1 MRREEYCM
9 KLSKGLT
16 EFYGKKIDFMDVL
29 DQLLL
34 IEHGI
39 EPTDEVIA
47 TWIRK
52 TATLK
57 K

>member
-1 MRREEYCM
+1 M

-16 EFYGKKIDFMDVL
+16 EFYGKKVSFSDVL

-39 EPTDEVIA
+39 EPTDKVIA

-52 TATLK
+52 TATQTK
-57 K
+57 